1 MNRVPVIVR
10 NPAFVEELE
19 PDGDEVDPAD
29 ISPFMEGDTPI
40 ITSPTSGDEGVD
52 GVEDAIREREELVQ
66 DSDDDM
72 EEKMDNLFKE
82 LENKNAEADELLKE
96 IRGYISSLQEGTSS
110 KQPTVVPDVDIWD
123 TGKATEQEYRL
134 YPDPTLEEIRDRL
147 ANQVWDL
154 LQILQERVDQHTCDS
169 KDIEFISGLQNIL
182 ILNSRLSIM
191 TKSVLKC

>member
-19 PDGDEVDPAD
+19 PDGDEIDPAD
-29 ISPFMEGDTPI
+29 LI
-40 ITSPTSGDEGVD
+40 
-52 GVEDAIREREELVQ
+52 Q
-66 DSDDDM
+66 DPGDDDK
-72 EEKMDNLFKE
+72 EEKMDNLLKE
-82 LENKNAEADELLKE
+82 LESRNVEADELLKE
-96 IRGYISSLQEGTSS
+96 MRDYISSLQEGTGS

-134 YPDPTLEEIRDRL
+134 YPDPTMEEIRDRL